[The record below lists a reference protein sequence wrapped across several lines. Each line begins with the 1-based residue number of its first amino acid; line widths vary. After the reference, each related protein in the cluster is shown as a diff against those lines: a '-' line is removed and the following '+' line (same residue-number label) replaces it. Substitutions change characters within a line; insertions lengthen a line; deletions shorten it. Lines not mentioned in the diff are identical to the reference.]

1 MVGIRLTIYLLS
13 CLGETIM
20 RLHFVLFLCIEMSL
34 VIESHSN
41 FAHMLQGYF
50 GSVAWGNWRTISL
63 VPVKATPGVVLNSR
77 LFKSRSF
84 DRYHRN

>member
-1 MVGIRLTIYLLS
+1 MVGIILTIHLLS
-13 CLGETIM
+13 CLEETII

-50 GSVAWGNWRTISL
+50 GSIAWDNRRTISP
-63 VPVKATPGVVLNSR
+63 VPVKATPRVVTEFPLSR
-77 LFKSRSF
+77 
-84 DRYHRN
+84 